1 MTLKNAIDF
10 FESLQSKTTNKSEL
24 KVYQEFIHILTS
36 LKKRNLSDAE
46 LQSIED
52 ALDGLDLTSTPKY
65 NRKHYSL
72 ALRNFKKYLK
82 DSFSFVSKSH
92 FTNLGI
98 GFGMSFGVVFG
109 IVVLS
114 GFERSTGIAL
124 GIAIGMLVGL
134 VIGRRLDDKAAAE
147 GRVL

>member
-1 MTLKNAIDF
+1 MTLNNAIDF
-10 FESLQSKTTNKSEL
+10 FESLQAKTTNKSEL

-36 LKKRNLSDAE
+36 LKKRNMSDAE

-52 ALDGLDLTSTPKY
+52 ALDGLDLISTPKN

-72 ALRNFKKYLK
+72 ALRKFKKYLK
-82 DSFSFVSKSH
+82 DSFSLVSKSH

-98 GFGMSFGVVFG
+98 GLGMSFGVVFG

-114 GFERSTGIAL
+114 GFERSL
-124 GIAIGMLVGL
+124 GIAFGIGFGMLVGL
-134 VIGRRLDDKAAAE
+134 VIGRRLDDKATAE

>member
-1 MTLKNAIDF
+1 MQA
-10 FESLQSKTTNKSEL
+10 KTTIKSEW

-46 LQSIED
+46 LQSVE
-52 ALDGLDLTSTPKY
+52 ATLDGLDLNSTPQN

-72 ALRNFKKYLK
+72 ALRKFKKYLK
-82 DSFSFVSKSH
+82 DSFSLVSKSH
-92 FTNLGI
+92 YTSLGI
-98 GFGMSFGVVFG
+98 GLGLSFGVVFG

-114 GFERSTGIAL
+114 GFERSTGIAI
-124 GIAIGMLVGL
+124 GIGIGMLVGL

-147 GRVL
+147 GRFVVKPG